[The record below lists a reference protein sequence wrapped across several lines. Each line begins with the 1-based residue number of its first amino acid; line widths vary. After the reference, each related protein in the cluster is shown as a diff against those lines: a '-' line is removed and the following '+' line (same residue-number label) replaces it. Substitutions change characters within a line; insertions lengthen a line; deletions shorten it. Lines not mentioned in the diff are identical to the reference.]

1 MMLDYAVPNYLP
13 YWKRNSDT
21 GEIIGY
27 YVDLLEE
34 LSRSVGFNYTIED
47 SSEFQTYDSL
57 GKIAKLNISKNNKT
71 TLVKA
76 LASNKLDLIM
86 GDLSVTPERAAVIDF
101 TIPFQAEIYYIT
113 TKITKLNTSFYFSM
127 FKPLSLEVWI
137 AILVS
142 LITGAGIITLLNL
155 NLLF

>member
-47 SSEFQTYDSL
+47 SSEFQTYESL
-57 GKIAKLNISKNNKT
+57 GIIAKLNISKNNKT